1 MSELVIPIIY
11 QVGVG
16 GIGGFFVWYA
26 IRKVAKIAAVFLG
39 IFLFSLI
46 SLAYVGA
53 ISVNYDDLTE
63 VLSKLAIP
71 EQAAEL
77 LIPILANL
85 PFAGSFTVAFLI
97 GLKKRLASRYRLDA
111 QVN

>member
-11 QVGVG
+11 QLCVG
-16 GIGGFFVWYA
+16 GIGGFFVGYVV
-26 IRKVAKIAAVFLG
+26 RKVTKIIAVILG
-39 IFLFSLI
+39 IFLLSLI

-53 ISVNYDDLTE
+53 ISVNYDELIE

-77 LIPILANL
+77 LTPILANL
-85 PFAGSFTVAFLI
+85 PFAASFIIAFLI
-97 GLKKRLASRYRLDA
+97 GLTKG
-111 QVN
+111 

>member
-16 GIGGFFVWYA
+16 GIGGFFVGYA
-26 IRKVAKIAAVFLG
+26 VRKVAKIVAVFLG

-77 LIPILANL
+77 LMPILANL
-85 PFAGSFTVAFLI
+85 PFACSFTVAFLI
-97 GLKKRLASRYRLDA
+97 GLKKG
-111 QVN
+111 